1 MILRGVSFFFQKE
14 KRLNYHSL
22 PYIIL
27 YAGSKMAIKL
37 KLKAEEISNYKFRN
51 VPRGY
56 DAFEVDKYLDQ
67 IIKDYL
73 SIEKDGLVSQVELD
87 AANKKISELEEQI
100 EKLTIEN
107 EKLTKK
113 ATLNKGNNVTADN
126 VKILKRIDALERYL
140 YKKGIN
146 PDTIK

>member
-1 MILRGVSFFFQKE
+1 
-14 KRLNYHSL
+14 
-22 PYIIL
+22 
-27 YAGSKMAIKL
+27 MAIKL
-37 KLKAEEISNYKFRN
+37 KLKAEEIANYKFRN

-73 SIEKDGLVSQVELD
+73 TIENGGLVSELELD
-87 AANKKISELEEQI
+87 ASNKKIAELEEKI
-100 EKLTIEN
+100 NKLTIEN
-107 EKLTKK
+107 EKLAKK
-113 ATLNKGNNVTADN
+113 ATINKGNNVNSDN